1 MYIYIRRK
9 LIHLIPI
16 TFAVT
21 ALSFFFIDLL
31 PGDVA
36 DAIAGVGTDNAVV
49 DDKAVQA
56 IREDLGLDRP
66 IVIRYFSW
74 LGNAFQGELGK
85 SYQTGQLVSDA
96 IGLRLPVTLQLLL
109 MAQFLAVLFA
119 IPAGILAAYR
129 AGKVTDRFVTTL
141 TFAFLAAPS
150 FIIAIVLAFLF
161 AVILN
166 WFPATGYVPFSEDP
180 IENLRSFTLP
190 ALALALIEWPILSR
204 VLRNDLIETL
214 QENFISLAK
223 AKGLSNIYILL
234 RHALRP
240 SSFTLITI
248 VGIQLGNLIS
258 GAVIVES
265 IFALPGIGT
274 LLVSSIHAREILMV
288 QGIIAVL
295 AVAYVTINLAVDIL
309 YGALDPRIRQ

>member
-1 MYIYIRRK
+1 MLHYIRRK
-9 LIHLIPI
+9 LLHLIPI

-21 ALSFFFIDLL
+21 ALSFLFIDLL

-49 DDKAVQA
+49 DEAVVAA

-66 IVIRYFSW
+66 LVVRYFSW
-74 LGNAFQGELGK
+74 LADAFAGELGK

-96 IGLRLPVTLQLLL
+96 IVLRLPVTLQLLV

-119 IPAGILAAYR
+119 IPAGIVAAYR
-129 AGKVTDRFVTTL
+129 AGKVTDKFVTTL

-166 WFPATGYVPFSEDP
+166 WFPATGYVPFSTDP
-180 IENLRSFTLP
+180 FENLRSFVLP

-214 QENFISLAK
+214 QENFISFAK
-223 AKGLSNIYILL
+223 AKGLSHSYILL

-274 LLVSSIHAREILMV
+274 LLVNSIHAREMLMV
-288 QGIIAVL
+288 QGIVVIM
-295 AVAYVTINLAVDIL
+295 AVAYVIINLAVDIL
-309 YGALDPRIRQ
+309 YGVLDPRVRQ

>member
-166 WFPATGYVPFSEDP
+166 WFPATGYVPFLEDP

>member
-1 MYIYIRRK
+1 MLHYIRRK
-9 LIHLIPI
+9 LLHLIPI

-21 ALSFFFIDLL
+21 ALSFLFIDLL

-49 DDKAVQA
+49 DEAVVAA

-66 IVIRYFSW
+66 LVVRYFSW
-74 LGNAFQGELGK
+74 LADAFAGELGK

-96 IGLRLPVTLQLLL
+96 IVLRLPVTLQLLV

-119 IPAGILAAYR
+119 IPAGIVAAYR
-129 AGKVTDRFVTTL
+129 AGKVTDKFITTL

-166 WFPATGYVPFSEDP
+166 WFPATGYVPFSTDP
-180 IENLRSFTLP
+180 FENLRSFVLP

-214 QENFISLAK
+214 QENFISFAK
-223 AKGLSNIYILL
+223 AKGLSHSYILL

-274 LLVSSIHAREILMV
+274 LLVNSIHAREMLMV
-288 QGIIAVL
+288 QGIVVIM
-295 AVAYVTINLAVDIL
+295 AVAYVIINLAVDIL
-309 YGALDPRIRQ
+309 YGVLDPRVRQ

>member
-1 MYIYIRRK
+1 MLYYIRRK
-9 LIHLIPI
+9 LLHLIPI

-49 DDKAVQA
+49 DEAVVQA

-66 IVIRYFSW
+66 ILNRYFSW
-74 LGNAFQGELGK
+74 LGGAFTGELGK
-85 SYQTGQLVSDA
+85 SYQTGQSVSDA
-96 IGLRLPVTLQLLL
+96 IGLRLPVTLQLLV
-109 MAQFLAVLFA
+109 MAQCMAVLFA
-119 IPAGILAAYR
+119 VPAGILAAYR
-129 AGKVTDRFVTTL
+129 AGRVTDKFVTTL

-150 FIIAIVLAFLF
+150 FIIAIILAFLF

-166 WFPATGYVPFSEDP
+166 WFPATGYVPFSEDL
-180 IENLRSFTLP
+180 IGNLRSFFLP

-214 QENFISLAK
+214 QEDFILLAK
-223 AKGLSNIYILL
+223 AKGLSYGYILL

-274 LLVSSIHAREILMV
+274 LLVASIHAREILMV
-288 QGIIAVL
+288 QGIIVIM
-295 AVAYVTINLAVDIL
+295 AVAYVVINLVVDIL

>member
-1 MYIYIRRK
+1 MLHYIRRK
-9 LIHLIPI
+9 LLHLIPI

-49 DDKAVQA
+49 DEAVVAA

-66 IVIRYFSW
+66 LIVRYFSW
-74 LGNAFQGELGK
+74 LANAFAGELGK

-96 IGLRLPVTLQLLL
+96 IALRLPVTLQLLV

-119 IPAGILAAYR
+119 IPAGIIAAYR
-129 AGKVTDRFVTTL
+129 AGKVTDKFVTTL

-150 FIIAIVLAFLF
+150 FIIAILLAFLF

-166 WFPATGYVPFSEDP
+166 WFPATGYVPFSTDP
-180 IENLRSFTLP
+180 FENLRSFVLP

-214 QENFISLAK
+214 QEDFISFAK
-223 AKGLSNIYILL
+223 AKGLSHFYILL

-274 LLVSSIHAREILMV
+274 LLVNSIHAREMLMV
-288 QGIIAVL
+288 QGIVVIM
-295 AVAYVTINLAVDIL
+295 AVAYVIINLAVDIL
-309 YGALDPRIRQ
+309 YGVLDPRVRQ

>member
-1 MYIYIRRK
+1 MTTYILRK
-9 LIHLIPI
+9 LLHLIPI

-21 ALSFFFIDLL
+21 ALSFFIIDLL

-36 DAIAGVGTDNAVV
+36 DAIAGVGTDSAVV
-49 DDKAVQA
+49 DNAAVEA

-66 IVIRYFSW
+66 LIVRYASW
-74 LGNAFQGELGK
+74 LGKAVTGELGK
-85 SYQTGQLVSDA
+85 SYQTGQSVSEA
-96 IGLRLPVTLQLLL
+96 IALRLPVSLQLLVL
-109 MAQFLAVLFA
+109 AQVLALVFA

-129 AGKVTDRFVTTL
+129 AGTVTDRLVTTM

-150 FIIAIVLAFLF
+150 FIIAIMLAFLF
-161 AVILN
+161 AVLLN
-166 WFPATGYVPFSEDP
+166 WFPATGYVAFSDDL
-180 IENLRSFTLP
+180 IGNLRSIALP

-214 QENFISLAK
+214 QEDFILVAK
-223 AKGLSNIYILL
+223 AKGLSDLYILF
-234 RHALRP
+234 RRALRP

-265 IFALPGIGT
+265 IFALPGVGS
-274 LLVSSIHAREILMV
+274 LLVASIHGREVLMV
-288 QGIIAVL
+288 QGIIVL
-295 AVAYVTINLAVDIL
+295 IAVAYVVINLAVDIL
-309 YGALDPRIRQ
+309 YGALDPRIRR

>member
-96 IGLRLPVTLQLLL
+96 IGLRLPITLQLLL

-223 AKGLSNIYILL
+223 AKGLSDIYILL

>member
-9 LIHLIPI
+9 LLHLIPI
-16 TFAVT
+16 AFAVT

-36 DAIAGVGTDNAVV
+36 DAIAGIGTDNAVV
-49 DDKAVQA
+49 DEAAVQA
-56 IREDLGLDRP
+56 IRKDLGLDRP
-66 IVIRYFSW
+66 IVVRYFSW

-96 IGLRLPVTLQLLL
+96 IGLRLPVTFQLLA

-119 IPAGILAAYR
+119 IPAGIIGAYR
-129 AGKVTDRFVTTL
+129 AGKVTDKFVTTL

-150 FIIAIVLAFLF
+150 FIIAIILAFLF
-161 AVILN
+161 AVMLN
-166 WFPATGYVPFSEDP
+166 WFPATGYIPFSEDP
-180 IENLRSFTLP
+180 IGNLRSFTLP

-214 QENFISLAK
+214 QEDFISLAK

-265 IFALPGIGT
+265 IFALPGIGS
-274 LLVSSIHAREILMV
+274 LLVASIHAREILMV
-288 QGIIAVL
+288 QGIILVM
-295 AVAYVTINLAVDIL
+295 AVAYVAINLAVDIL